1 MASHPTQSLEQSRL
15 QLVPGGGVDGRR
27 PRVVIVGAGFAGLS
41 VAKRLAKAP
50 LDITLIDRENH
61 HLFQP
66 LLYQVATAGLSP
78 ADIAWPIRGLVR
90 DQRNTR
96 VLLGAVT
103 GVDCGR
109 KRVIMA
115 DRNIA
120 YDVLVLA
127 TGATHGYFG
136 NDRWAAHAPGLKTID
151 DATEIRRRLL
161 LAFER
166 AEMESDARERERLL
180 TFVIVGGGP
189 TGVEMAGAVVELARK
204 ALAADFRAI
213 DPRQTHVL
221 LVEAGPRLL
230 PGFPEPLSRHAEQV
244 LRRVGVDVRLQQ
256 AVTHCIATG
265 VALGDERVSAGTV
278 IWAAGIVASPA
289 ADWLA
294 VAGDRVGRVLVG
306 PDLRPPGMADVF
318 VIGDTALARDVAGKP
333 LPGIAPVAKQQGV
346 YVAEAIKAY
355 LAGKAAPLPFRY
367 RDRGL
372 LATIGRKTAVIAFGR
387 LRLKGW
393 FAWWIWGIAHI
404 YFLISLRNRLL
415 VMTQWLWS
423 YVSFERGA
431 RLITGIRTILEPDR
445 LGGRDDDARPP
456 DGRTKSGLNNLR
468 RAGRGHRR
476 PPAYLS
482 QHGQQR

>member
-1 MASHPTQSLEQSRL
+1 M
-15 QLVPGGGVDGRR
+15 PGGGVDARR

-50 LDITLIDRENH
+50 VDITLIDRENH

-66 LLYQVATAGLSP
+66 LLYQVATTGLSP
-78 ADIAWPIRGLVR
+78 ADIAWPIRGLVWH
-90 DQRNTR
+90 QRNTR

-103 GVDCGR
+103 GVDCVR

-136 NDRWAAHAPGLKTID
+136 NDSWAAHAPGLKTID

-180 TFVIVGGGP
+180 TIVIVGGGP

-213 DPRQTHVL
+213 DPRQTRVL

-230 PGFPEPLSRHAEQV
+230 PSFPEPLSRHAEQA

-256 AVTHCIATG
+256 AVTHCSATG
-265 VALGDERVSAGTV
+265 VTLGDENVSAGTV
-278 IWAAGIVASPA
+278 IWAAGIAASPA

-306 PDLRPPGMADVF
+306 PDLRPPGMSDVF
-318 VIGDTALARDVAGKP
+318 VIGDTALAHDVAGEP
-333 LPGIAPVAKQQGV
+333 LPGIAPVAKQQGA
-346 YVAEAIKAY
+346 YVAEAIKAR
-355 LAGKAAPLPFRY
+355 LLGKTAPPAFRY
-367 RDRGL
+367 RDRGQ
-372 LATIGRKTAVIAFGR
+372 LATVGRKAAVIAFGR

-404 YFLISLRNRLL
+404 YFLISLRNRLI

-431 RLITGIRTILEPDR
+431 RLITGM
-445 LGGRDDDARPP
+445 
-456 DGRTKSGLNNLR
+456 RTKSEFCE
-468 RAGRGHRR
+468 
-476 PPAYLS
+476 
-482 QHGQQR
+482 

>member
-1 MASHPTQSLEQSRL
+1 MLRHEPISQQIS
-15 QLVPGGGVDGRR
+15 DRR

-41 VAKRLAKAP
+41 AAKRLSKAP
-50 LDITLIDRENH
+50 VDITLIDRENH

-78 ADIAWPIRGLVR
+78 AEIAWPIRGLVR
-90 DQRNTR
+90 NQRNTR

-103 GVDCGR
+103 GIDAVS

-115 DRNIA
+115 NQKIT

-136 NDRWAAHAPGLKTID
+136 NNSWAAHAPGLKTID

-166 AEMESDARERERLL
+166 AEMESDTRERERLL
-180 TFVIVGGGP
+180 TIVIVGGGP

-204 ALAADFRAI
+204 ALAADFRTI

-221 LVEAGPRLL
+221 LVDSGLRLL
-230 PGFPEPLSRHAEQV
+230 SSFPKPLSRHTEQA
-244 LRRVGVDVRLQQ
+244 LRRIGVDIRLGQ
-256 AVTHCIATG
+256 AVTHCSATG
-265 VALGDERVSAGTV
+265 VMLGDESVAAGTV
-278 IWAAGIVASPA
+278 IWAAGITASPA

-294 VAGDRVGRVLVG
+294 VADDRVGRVLVG
-306 PDLRPPGMADVF
+306 PDLQPPGMGDVF
-318 VIGDTALARDVAGKP
+318 VIGDTALAHDVDGKP
-333 LPGIAPVAKQQGV
+333 LPGIAPVAKQQGA
-346 YVAEAIKAY
+346 YVAKAIKAR
-355 LAGKAAPLPFRY
+355 LAGKAAPPPFRY
-367 RDRGL
+367 RDCGL
-372 LATIGRKTAVIAFGR
+372 LATVGRKTAVIAFGQ
-387 LRLKGW
+387 LQFKGW

-404 YFLISLRNRLL
+404 YFLISLRNRLI

-431 RLITGIRTILEPDR
+431 RLITGM
-445 LGGRDDDARPP
+445 
-456 DGRTKSGLNNLR
+456 RTKSDL
-468 RAGRGHRR
+468 
-476 PPAYLS
+476 
-482 QHGQQR
+482 

>member
-1 MASHPTQSLEQSRL
+1 MN
-15 QLVPGGGVDGRR
+15 GRR
-27 PRVVIVGAGFAGLS
+27 PRVIIVGAGFAGLT
-41 VAKRLAKAP
+41 VAKLLAKAP
-50 LDITLIDRENH
+50 VDITLIDRENH

-90 DQRNTR
+90 HQRNTR

-103 GVDCGR
+103 GVDRLR
-109 KRVIMA
+109 KRVIMG
-115 DRNIA
+115 DRHIA

-127 TGATHGYFG
+127 TGATHSYFG
-136 NDRWAAHAPGLKTID
+136 NDSWAAHAPGLKAID

-180 TFVIVGGGP
+180 TIVIVGGGP
-189 TGVEMAGAVVELARK
+189 TRVEMAGAVVELARK

-213 DPRQTHVL
+213 DPQQTRVL

-230 PGFPEPLSRHAEQV
+230 PSFPEPLSYHAERA
-244 LRRVGVDVRLQQ
+244 LRRLGVDVRLKQ
-256 AVTHCIATG
+256 AVTRCAATG
-265 VALGDERVSAGTV
+265 VTLGDENVCAGTV
-278 IWAAGIVASPA
+278 IWAARVAASPA

-294 VAGDRVGRVLVG
+294 VAGDRAGRVLVG
-306 PDLRPPGMADVF
+306 YDLRPPGMDDVF
-318 VIGDTALARDVAGKP
+318 VIGDTALAHDDTGKP
-333 LPGIAPVAKQQGV
+333 LPGIAPVAKQQGA
-346 YVAEAIKAY
+346 YVAAAIQAR
-355 LAGKAAPLPFRY
+355 LTGKAAPPPFRY

-372 LATIGRKTAVIAFGR
+372 LATVGRKTAVIAFGR
-387 LRLKGW
+387 LRLKGG

-404 YFLISLRNRLL
+404 YFLVSLRNRLI

-431 RLITGIRTILEPDR
+431 RLITGLRTTLEPDR
-445 LGGRDDDARPP
+445 LDRRDDDVRPSPAGQTKAGSVSEVIGPRPQIAR
-456 DGRTKSGLNNLR
+456 KSLKKT
-468 RAGRGHRR
+468 H
-476 PPAYLS
+476 YK
-482 QHGQQR
+482 

>member
-1 MASHPTQSLEQSRL
+1 MASRLAQSLEQSRL

-27 PRVVIVGAGFAGLS
+27 PRVVIVGAGFAGLT
-41 VAKRLAKAP
+41 VAQRLAKAP
-50 LDITLIDRENH
+50 VDITLIDRENH

-90 DQRNTR
+90 HQRNTS

-103 GVDCGR
+103 GVDRVR
-109 KRVIMA
+109 KRVIMR

-127 TGATHGYFG
+127 TAATHGYFG
-136 NDRWAAHAPGLKTID
+136 NDSWAAHAPGLKAID

-180 TFVIVGGGP
+180 TIVIVGGGP

-213 DPRQTHVL
+213 DPQQTRVL

-230 PGFPEPLSRHAEQV
+230 PSFPEPLSCHAEQA
-244 LRRVGVDVRLQQ
+244 LRRLGVEVRLKQE
-256 AVTHCIATG
+256 VTRCVATG
-265 VALGDERVSAGTV
+265 VTLGDENVCAGTV
-278 IWAAGIVASPA
+278 IWAAGVAASPA

-294 VAGDRVGRVLVG
+294 VAGDRCGRVLVG
-306 PDLRPPGMADVF
+306 PDLRPPGMDHVF
-318 VIGDTALARDVAGKP
+318 VIGDTALAHDVAGKP
-333 LPGIAPVAKQQGV
+333 LPAIAPVAKQQGA
-346 YVAEAIKAY
+346 YVAAVIQAR
-355 LAGKAAPLPFRY
+355 LTGKAEPAPFRY

-372 LATIGRKTAVIAFGR
+372 LATVGRKTAVIAFGR
-387 LRLKGW
+387 LRMKGW
-393 FAWWIWGIAHI
+393 LAWWIWGIAHI
-404 YFLISLRNRLL
+404 YFLISLRNRLI

-423 YVSFERGA
+423 CVSFERGA
-431 RLITGIRTILEPDR
+431 RLITGLRAIREPDR
-445 LGGRDDDARPP
+445 LGRRDDDDAPP
-456 DGRTKSGLNNLR
+456 
-468 RAGRGHRR
+468 
-476 PPAYLS
+476 PPLPHPIPTPA
-482 QHGQQR
+482 